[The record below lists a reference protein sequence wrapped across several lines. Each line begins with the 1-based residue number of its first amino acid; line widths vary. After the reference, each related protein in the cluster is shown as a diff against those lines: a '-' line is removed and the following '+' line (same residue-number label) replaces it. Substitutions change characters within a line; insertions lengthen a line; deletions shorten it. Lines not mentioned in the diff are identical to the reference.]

1 MTKYLII
8 KEFENV
14 PGEFYLPGEVLELW
28 PETAKRATKEK
39 AAIAIPDGVDS
50 EQFKNSIISKKN
62 K

>member
-1 MTKYLII
+1 MKYLFI
-8 KEFENV
+8 KDFENV
-14 PGEFYLPGEVLELW
+14 AGEIIAVGSILELW
-28 PETAKRATKEK
+28 PETAKRATREK